1 MADLRVQLNYARDAG
16 PGQRPY
22 TFSYKRSEEEMAE
35 SVFKEQNKDITV
47 PVEVLVKD
55 GRKGGH
61 KLDKNSFSFE
71 TGVPTALSTE
81 DFYNDDKKVKDVYYK
96 EMAELLKKA
105 TGAEHV
111 EMFHHQVRNSERSN
125 ATAESGTMTS
135 VQGYAGAVHSDSHP
149 YSAKG
154 IFRMFAQKLGERF
167 HKGRFLYI
175 NAWRNISDTPI
186 GNDHLAVC
194 DETSLVKPD
203 DYIVTDFF
211 DKAYSLQQYRLL
223 DDNVDSHRWFYFP
236 NMKKDEVILFKQ
248 WDSDPNLEGRLCFHT
263 AFHDDNAPPC
273 STRESVEARGI
284 AFFPDHEPNT
294 CPSLEV
300 AVPGGLDV
308 KVPMAGEEGRVEPTQ
323 LFNYKLEGVYR
334 KEIGER
340 RKMVLGTSFGS
351 QYKVFVDAA
360 IKSQDNGE
368 ALSKLAKGGEP
379 YVFNY
384 KTPELENCLQEMI
397 EVPPLEGVTEE
408 KTGMLL
414 SRPKRIANQTLPLLL
429 FAHPGMMLSGSAKL
443 AAPLAATIAER
454 SDAAVASVD
463 YRLLPEHKNPAA
475 VMDMYACLK
484 HLLENCETYK
494 INPQKVC
501 VLGEE
506 AGGFLTVALGL
517 LLAQKGESS
526 LVKLLLP
533 LAPLLGEIPGTEEE
547 MTDEERLQAP
557 MVAAVWKH
565 LSGKEA
571 KEEEM
576 EGKELKK
583 EKEGK
588 KDSLL
593 YPGRAPWEVFHLL
606 PPTLAIDYEFSPT
619 LTGSTRL
626 ATRIRA
632 AGRLLEHAVIPGTG
646 LAFAVGGP
654 DNVQFGLAMDAIQKA
669 VKGCLA

>member
-1 MADLRVQLNYARDAG
+1 LIHFYKRMGDLRVKLNYARDGG

-22 TFSYKRSEEEMAE
+22 TFSYKRSEEEMAG
-35 SVFKEQNKDITV
+35 SIYKEQMKDITV

-55 GRKGGH
+55 GRNAGH

-81 DFYNDDKKVKDVYYK
+81 DFYNDDKKVKEIYYK
-96 EMAELLKKA
+96 EMADLLKKA

-125 ATAESGTMTS
+125 ATADSGTMTS
-135 VQGYAGAVHSDSHP
+135 VQGYAAAVHSDSHP

-154 IFRMFAQKLGERF
+154 IFRMFANKLGEKY

-273 STRESVEARGI
+273 PARQSVEARGI
-284 AFFPDHEPNT
+284 AFFPDHQPNT
-294 CPSLEV
+294 CPPLQVS
-300 AVPGGLDV
+300 VPGDLDV
-308 KVPMAGEEGRVEPTQ
+308 KVPMPGDEGRVIPTH
-323 LFNYKLEGVYR
+323 LFNYKLEGVYQ
-334 KEIGER
+334 KEVGER
-340 RKMVLGTSFGS
+340 RKVVLGTSFGS
-351 QYKVFVDAA
+351 QYKPFVDRA

-368 ALSKLAKGGEP
+368 ALSKLAKGGES

-384 KTPELENCLQEMI
+384 KTPELEDCLQEMI
-397 EVPPLEGVTEE
+397 EVPPLEGVTEQ
-408 KTGMLL
+408 KTELL
-414 SRPKRIANQTLPLLL
+414 LCRPKRIANQTLPLLL
-429 FAHPGMMLSGSAKL
+429 FAHPGMMLSGSAKMTSS
-443 AAPLAATIAER
+443 LAATIAER
-454 SDAAVASVD
+454 SGAIVASVD
-463 YRLLPEHKNPAA
+463 YRLLPEHKSPAA

-484 HLLENCETYK
+484 HLLKNFQTYK

-506 AGGFLTVALGL
+506 AGGFLTVALGV
-517 LLAQKGESS
+517 LLAQKGESN
-526 LVKLLLP
+526 LVQLLLP

-547 MTDEERLQAP
+547 MTEEERLQAP
-557 MVAAVWKH
+557 ILAAVWKH
-565 LSGKEA
+565 L
-571 KEEEM
+571 
-576 EGKELKK
+576 EGKMEAMDKK
-583 EKEGK
+583 NYP
-588 KDSLL
+588 LL
-593 YPGRAPWEVFHLL
+593 YPGKAPWEVLHLM
-606 PPTLAIDYEFSPT
+606 PPTLLIDYEFSHT
-619 LTGSTRL
+619 LTASTRL

-632 AGRLLEHAVIPGTG
+632 AGRLLEHAIIPGTG

-654 DNVQFGLAMDAIQKA
+654 DNVQFGLAVDAVQKA